1 MLLIFSMYILF
12 HTEQGDEEDTRSDKM
27 KKLSPSEPQVAIE
40 RSGAQLCFSIRIEV
54 KRQYSISYVRYLLEK
69 QGFRTDIIEPYILRA
84 SKCVLLRGLEH
95 LVSVTK
101 SILVELSNR
110 LETICAEVYMRVK
123 HNVCESIAFQRKIRS
138 GNNILSASRLDND
151 LVVCLYNNKRKRSI
165 IRIIPDYGNNID
177 KLDLLLIP
185 RSLYVTCGDTSVI
198 ASYLADISRRLIKA
212 FGKIHKY
219 RNDERPI
226 QRP

>member
-1 MLLIFSMYILF
+1 
-12 HTEQGDEEDTRSDKM
+12 M

-40 RSGAQLCFSIRIEV
+40 RSGAQLCFSIRIEA

-101 SILVELSNR
+101 SILIELSNR

-123 HNVCESIAFQRKIRS
+123 HNVCESIALQRKIRS

-151 LVVCLYNNKRKRSI
+151 LVVCLYNNKRKRSV

-185 RSLYVTCGDTSVI
+185 RSLYVTCGDAPVI
-198 ASYLADISRRLIKA
+198 ASYLADISGRLIKA
-212 FGKIHKY
+212 FGKYMSIG
-219 RNDERPI
+219 
-226 QRP
+226 